1 MRSLSLFAA
10 IGVLAVSGAA
20 LAQNVPS
27 AVLHNGT
34 VVTQKVPLQLYAVEG
49 SIWDFDIPSRTIITM
64 GRTIHVPA
72 TIGGATFFIENLEV
86 VNSSDLVVG
95 RISAANFDRI
105 SDANAVVRD
114 AIAAPACPTCGPIR
128 LGPVRALV
136 STTEARSSPV
146 GTLDRFPAAEATI
159 EDNYFRLGLN
169 LFQRY
174 QGVLPV
180 DFLGRIGIRNAQGGY
195 PTNPFQLPPR
205 AYWKY
210 PHTNS
215 ATIRSEGSVY
225 VDSQGREYNIPDS
238 VRPGR
243 IMHIAPAEHFTLGIC
258 RAVRRGDLVTP
269 DSLLVGDLLITPNQD
284 PRYPTIFRGLG
295 GVEISR
301 DVFFRALTPGTE
313 VTVLGALT
321 GDHILFGNEFDA
333 PTLYDTAMGIAIS
346 ATQFVARAAT
356 GDLRWRGEVFPVD
369 GLTITAR
376 VGLGAEIPVT
386 VIVDPLTGIGGYS
399 LRVTGVA
406 MPENHSVT
414 MIARN
419 AAGVIQRQVTFDF
432 TEFIQ

>member
-1 MRSLSLFAA
+1 MRSLHLFAA
-10 IGVLAVSGAA
+10 IGGLAVAGAA
-20 LAQNVPS
+20 LAQAVPT
-27 AVLHNGT
+27 ATLFNGT
-34 VVTQKVPLQLYAVEG
+34 VVTQKVPLQLYALEG
-49 SIWDFDIPSRTIITM
+49 SIWDIDIPNRTITAM
-64 GRTIHVPA
+64 GKTIQVPA

-114 AIAAPACPTCGPIR
+114 TIAAPACPSCGPIR

-136 STTEARSSPV
+136 STTEARSNPV
-146 GTLDRFPAAEATI
+146 GTLDRFPAAQATI

-180 DFLGRIGIRNAQGGY
+180 DFLGRIGIRTATGAY
-195 PTNPFQLPPR
+195 PTSPFQLPPR
-205 AYWKY
+205 TYWKY
-210 PHTNS
+210 PHVAA

-225 VDSQGREYNIPDS
+225 VDSQGREYFIPDS

-243 IMHIAPAEHFTLGIC
+243 IMHIAPAEHFTLGPC

-295 GVEISR
+295 GSEVSR

-313 VTVLGALT
+313 VSVLGHLT
-321 GDHILFGNEFDA
+321 GDHVLFGNEFDA
-333 PTLYDTAMGIAIS
+333 PTLYDPAMGIAIS

-356 GDLRWRGEVFPVD
+356 GDLRWRGQMSPVD
-369 GLTITAR
+369 GLTFTAR
-376 VGLGAEIPVT
+376 VGLGAELPVT
-386 VIVDPLTGIGGYS
+386 VIVDPLTGIGGYTMR
-399 LRVTGVA
+399 LTGIV

-419 AAGVIQRQVTFDF
+419 ANGVIQRQVTFDF
-432 TEFIQ
+432 TAFIQ

>member
-1 MRSLSLFAA
+1 MRSFSLLAA
-10 IGVLAVSGAA
+10 IGGLAISGAA
-20 LAQNVPS
+20 LAQAVPT

-49 SIWDFDIPSRTIITM
+49 SIWDFDVPNRTVIAM
-64 GRTIHVPA
+64 GQTIHVPA

-114 AIAAPACPTCGPIR
+114 TIAAPACPSCGPIR

-136 STTEARSSPV
+136 STTEARSNPV
-146 GTLDRFPAAEATI
+146 GILDRFPAAESTI
-159 EDNYFRLGLN
+159 EDNYFRLALN

-180 DFLGRIGIRNAQGGY
+180 DFLGRVGIRTATGGY
-195 PTNPFQLPPR
+195 PTSPFQLPPR

-210 PHTNS
+210 PHVS
-215 ATIRSEGSVY
+215 GATIRSEGTVY
-225 VDSQGREYNIPDS
+225 VDAQGREYNIPDS
-238 VRPGR
+238 GRPGR
-243 IMHIAPAEHFTLGIC
+243 IMHIAPAEHFTLGPC

-284 PRYPTIFRGLG
+284 PRYPTVFRGLG

-333 PTLYDTAMGIAIS
+333 PTLYDAAMGIAIS
-346 ATQFVARAAT
+346 ATQFVARAST
-356 GDLRWRGEVFPVD
+356 GDLRWRGEIFPID
-369 GLTITAR
+369 GLTVTAM
-376 VGLGAEIPVT
+376 VGAGAELPVT
-386 VIVDPLTGIGGYS
+386 VIVDPLTGIGGYTM
-399 LRVTGVA
+399 RVTGVA
-406 MPENHSVT
+406 MPENHTVT
-414 MIARN
+414 MIVRN
-419 AAGVIQRQVTFDF
+419 ANGVEQTRQVFDF
-432 TEFIQ
+432 AAFIQ